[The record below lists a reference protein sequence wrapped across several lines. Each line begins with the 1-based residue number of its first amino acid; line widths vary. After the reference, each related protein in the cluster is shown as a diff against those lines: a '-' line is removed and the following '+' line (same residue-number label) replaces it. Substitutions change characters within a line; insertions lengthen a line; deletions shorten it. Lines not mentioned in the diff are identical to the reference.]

1 MRNHIKN
8 KQASY
13 SKENPSGGTT
23 RIRFIGY
30 NLSPRTKHARAPPF
44 LKSLGKLRKKK
55 RNIKACGE
63 LFSEKVTSSA
73 HASSNFP

>member
-55 RNIKACGE
+55 RNIKAHW
-63 LFSEKVTSSA
+63 EKNRIRA
-73 HASSNFP
+73 RIGGK